1 MENLGSFVILLFL
14 PIVILFQIFL
24 GFIITSV
31 WKIKIIENDS
41 VKKYLTF
48 WLYDLVGSIVVAGA
62 VMLMMT
68 VFQKLMVFLFR

>member
-1 MENLGSFVILLFL
+1 MENLGGFVILLFL

-24 GFIITSV
+24 GFIIISV
-31 WKIKIIENDS
+31 WKIKVIENDS

-48 WLYDLVGSIVVAGA
+48 WLYGLVGSIVVAGA

>member
-1 MENLGSFVILLFL
+1 MENLGGFVILLFL
-14 PIVILFQIFL
+14 PIVILFQMFL
-24 GFIITSV
+24 GFISTSV
-31 WKIKIIENDS
+31 WKIKVIENDS

-48 WLYDLVGSIVVAGA
+48 WLYGLVGSIVVAGV

>member
-1 MENLGSFVILLFL
+1 MGNLGGFVILLFL

-31 WKIKIIENDS
+31 WKIKVIENDS

-48 WLYDLVGSIVVAGA
+48 WLYGLVGSIVVGGA